1 MKISVIVPCYN
12 EERYIIKVLQKI
24 NSQKE
29 KYNLEIIISDD
40 CSTDKTINIL
50 KENKNLKNEIEN
62 LRNDLT
68 QTREFVESLHNI
80 ILENNQKLMGFSMEG
95 MEMAEFGDDDYS
107 NLNNEILESSPND
120 EIAGINLK
128 EEIEN
133 QLNGNLE
140 E

>member
-1 MKISVIVPCYN
+1 
-12 EERYIIKVLQKI
+12 
-24 NSQKE
+24 
-29 KYNLEIIISDD
+29 
-40 CSTDKTINIL
+40 
-50 KENKNLKNEIEN
+50 
-62 LRNDLT
+62 
-68 QTREFVESLHNI
+68 
-80 ILENNQKLMGFSMEG
+80 MEG